1 MPSHSKATIVNQCQS
16 RFKSVLHSFE
26 VDDTLFDVT
35 SHFDNHIIILILCYI
50 LLWCSPRPENNVTTL
65 PSVWFL
71 DGVQMRPGCAVS
83 SSEVSK
89 HVRICR
95 PHVEANRPG
104 IQMDPFLPPQPQ
116 DLWFHGANAVALGFW
131 RKRCGAYPPL
141 CIHGLQAAKYGR
153 YVFEIV
159 WIFETL
165 WNTKMV
171 YREWLSLSCVSMF
184 NFLCMLS
191 DCPVLPATCLA
202 ACRKGIVAEGPG
214 CCLLSSS
221 NVNCRRQCKSLS
233 QRQAIDVQRK
243 CFTMTHKS
251 IVGRTQALCLD
262 GIFCSTWRPKVST
275 TAETRLR
282 RQRCEGKPIST
293 F

>member
-1 MPSHSKATIVNQCQS
+1 MSESVGHTLKPTGQAYRWTPSCLPSLKIYGFTVQMPWRLGFEGKDVELIHHFVSMGFRPQNTEGMCLKLFEYLKHCETQKWCIVNGFHCP
-16 RFKSVLHSFE
+16 VC
-26 VDDTLFDVT
+26 
-35 SHFDNHIIILILCYI
+35 LC
-50 LLWCSPRPENNVTTL
+50 ST
-65 PSVWFL
+65 FF
-71 DGVQMRPGCAVS
+71 
-83 SSEVSK
+83 
-89 HVRICR
+89 VR
-95 PHVEANRPG
+95 
-104 IQMDPFLPPQPQ
+104 
-116 DLWFHGANAVALGFW
+116 
-131 RKRCGAYPPL
+131 
-141 CIHGLQAAKYGR
+141 
-153 YVFEIV
+153 
-159 WIFETL
+159 
-165 WNTKMV
+165 
-171 YREWLSLSCVSMF
+171 
-184 NFLCMLS
+184 
-191 DCPVLPATCLA
+191 PVLPATCLA